1 MSQEG
6 LTKRGGGGT
15 TPAVF
20 WPYRPREGFPSVP
33 RWLMI
38 VLLIVAAIL
47 YVLIVNHFAA
57 PHPEEWQHLVTAGG
71 VVGARCERP
80 IVPGEPWDLGH
91 DDYDRSVYPA
101 RSIAPVTEPPP
112 VTAGF
117 RVGGDA
123 LYLLV

>member
-1 MSQEG
+1 
-6 LTKRGGGGT
+6 
-15 TPAVF
+15 
-20 WPYRPREGFPSVP
+20 
-33 RWLMI
+33 MI

-123 LYLLV
+123 LSCWCSPPPGPESRCRPAAVDPALEPPDQ